1 MAKSELIEK
10 IRDAFFTQNPN
21 VDAKLVDN
29 FCDYFTNWLVEH
41 PFVGVGHTS
50 DGMSLRMA
58 DGKEIVLFAIDSQPS
73 VADTPAVSLTT
84 SGASPRQ
91 GISGEAPGVQITGR

>member
-10 IRDAFFTQNPN
+10 IRDAFIDQNLGTD
-21 VDAKLVDN
+21 VTLIGQ
-29 FCDYFTNWLVEH
+29 FCDYFTRWLTEH
-41 PFVGVGHTS
+41 PFVGVGHTP

-58 DGKEIVLFAIDSQPS
+58 DGKEIGLLALDIQPS

-84 SGASPRQ
+84 SGASARQ
-91 GISGEAPGVQITGR
+91 GISGEAPSVQITGR